1 MSGVRRDSFF
11 GGAGVDDERGGFIE
25 ETVSFRT
32 LSDSLM
38 DKRLKGSAR
47 NADKSSPV
55 SSDGTASAS
64 RCNSILVLGNCVVSF
79 VAADI
84 VLSAVLLT
92 CETDGVTMELITCGT
107 GASTEVTT
115 GDNVTADIV
124 LSAVLVTCE
133 TDGVTIV
140 FIT

>member
-64 RCNSILVLGNCVVSF
+64 RCNSILVFGNCVVSLS
-79 VAADI
+79 
-84 VLSAVLLT
+84 VLSGRDAVVNV
-92 CETDGVTMELITCGT
+92 VT
-107 GASTEVTT
+107 SDVTT
-115 GDNVTADIV
+115 GDDVAANIV